1 MMKKDG
7 KENTLAKEM
16 AKAEV
21 DGKAEKKQEK
31 DKSKAAG
38 KNAFAETKMQGEKE
52 QEAAPVKINKKKVN
66 AYKRRQNRLG
76 YLFMLPLIIGF
87 VIFTLFPFVATIYLS
102 FTDVR
107 TSVRGWEI
115 DFVGMANYVTAFFK
129 NTEFVPALLEF
140 LAMIIPY
147 TFVVII
153 VSFIIAY
160 LMSKLTKFRGMF
172 RTIYFLPVIIMSG
185 PVMSQILDANVS
197 EHMEEVSRYDGL
209 FIMNMIESYSP
220 QFAHT
225 LGGVLDELSV
235 ILWFTGIPIVLFI
248 NGLQKINPSLFEAAK
263 IDSANSWQILW
274 KIIIPMI
281 KPIALVCTIFTIAQL
296 GTYDTNPVY
305 GLIKTATGNMSGGLG
320 YAATY
325 AWIYSLIVLLIIG
338 AAFLIFKDRKEKK
351 RGV

>member
-7 KENTLAKEM
+7 KENTLAKAGTEE
-16 AKAEV
+16 KQEK
-21 DGKAEKKQEK
+21 KAEK
-31 DKSKAAG
+31 SKE
-38 KNAFAETKMQGEKE
+38 ETKKKSLAAKE
-52 QEAAPVKINKKKVN
+52 MTQEASASVKINKKKVN

-76 YLFMLPLIIGF
+76 YLFMLPWIIGF

-140 LAMIIPY
+140 LTMIIPY

-160 LMSKLTKFRGMF
+160 LMNKLTKFRGMF

-225 LGGVLDELSV
+225 LGGVLDELSI

-281 KPIALVCTIFTIAQL
+281 KPIALVCTVFTIAQL

-305 GLIKTATGNMSGGLG
+305 GLIKTATGNLSGGLG

>member
-7 KENTLAKEM
+7 KENTLAKAGTKE
-16 AKAEV
+16 
-21 DGKAEKKQEK
+21 KQEK
-31 DKSKAAG
+31 KAAG
-38 KNAFAETKMQGEKE
+38 TKKKSLT
-52 QEAAPVKINKKKVN
+52 ASAPVKINKKKVN
-66 AYKRRQNRLG
+66 AYKRRQNHLG
-76 YLFMLPLIIGF
+76 YLFMLPWIIGF

-140 LAMIIPY
+140 LTMIIPY

-160 LMSKLTKFRGMF
+160 LMNKLTKFRGMF

-225 LGGVLDELSV
+225 LGGVLDELSI

-281 KPIALVCTIFTIAQL
+281 KPIALVCTVFTIAQL

-305 GLIKTATGNMSGGLG
+305 GLIKTATGNLSGGLG

>member
-31 DKSKAAG
+31 GKSKAAG
-38 KNAFAETKMQGEKE
+38 GNAFAETKMQGGNE

-76 YLFMLPLIIGF
+76 YLFMLPWIIGF

>member
-7 KENTLAKEM
+7 KENTLAKARTEE
-16 AKAEV
+16 KQEK
-21 DGKAEKKQEK
+21 KAEK
-31 DKSKAAG
+31 SKE
-38 KNAFAETKMQGEKE
+38 ETKKKSLAAKE
-52 QEAAPVKINKKKVN
+52 MTQEASASVKINKKKVN

-76 YLFMLPLIIGF
+76 YLFMLPWIIGF

-140 LAMIIPY
+140 LTMIIPY

-160 LMSKLTKFRGMF
+160 LMNKLTKLRGMF

-225 LGGVLDELSV
+225 LGSVLDELSI

-281 KPIALVCTIFTIAQL
+281 KPIALVCTVFTIAQL

-305 GLIKTATGNMSGGLG
+305 GLIKTATGNLSGGLG